1 MLLSNL
7 RMARVTPEILD
18 NRIANV
24 VQGLRERE
32 FLRDTIFERR
42 ALSADVD
49 PYSLLLGI
57 LIGIGITVILGLVTV
72 EIWLP
77 RAIAR
82 ITGKALRETTTVVT
96 EILRS

>member
-18 NRIANV
+18 KRLANV

-32 FLRDTIFERR
+32 FLRDTVFERR
-42 ALSADVD
+42 ALSANID

-57 LIGIGITVILGLVTV
+57 VIGIGITVIFGLVTV

-77 RAIAR
+77 RAISR
-82 ITGKALRETTTVVT
+82 ITGKALRETTTIVT